1 MPVAIV
7 SDTSPTHRI
16 WEMARTMTHLKAVF
30 LESSFPSSLQW
41 LADKTN
47 HLTATTFASEVA
59 NSGLSVPF
67 YAMHI
72 KPAFQEIIVG
82 ELQRHGLD
90 KLHILEP
97 DRDYDF

>member
-1 MPVAIV
+1 M
-7 SDTSPTHRI
+7 
-16 WEMARTMTHLKAVF
+16 
-30 LESSFPSSLQW
+30 QW

-47 HLTATTFASEVA
+47 HLTATTFAAEVA
-59 NSGLSVPF
+59 KTGLRVPF

-82 ELQRHGLD
+82 ELQRQGLAEA
-90 KLHILEP
+90 HILEP